1 MRHQALLNIDYTRDF
16 VADDGKLSCGAP
28 GQALEDAI
36 IHITDA
42 FIEAGDEVFFAID
55 AHTENDPYHPEAKLF
70 PPHNI
75 IGTPGRALY
84 GKLAEVY
91 ARHRDKAYVH
101 YFDKTRYSAFVGTPL
116 ETKLRERGITELHLV
131 GVCTDICILHTAIDA
146 YNKGFDIVI
155 HEKGVASFNP
165 SGHAFALEHVAN
177 VLGGK
182 VIRDTPEPLLQA

>member
-1 MRHQALLNIDYTRDF
+1 MSYRALLNIDYTHDF

-28 GQALEDAI
+28 GQALEDSIVAL
-36 IHITDA
+36 TES
-42 FIEAGDEVFFAID
+42 FIQAGDDVFFAID
-55 AHTENDPYHPEAKLF
+55 AHEENDPYHPESKLF

-91 ARHRDKAYVH
+91 DRHRDKPRVH

-116 ETKLRERGITELHLV
+116 ETKLSERGITELHLV

-146 YNKGFDIVI
+146 YNKGFDIVV
-155 HEKGVASFNP
+155 HEQGVASFNQP
-165 SGHAFALEHVAN
+165 GHDFALEHV
-177 VLGGK
+177 VSILGGR
-182 VIRDTPEPLLQA
+182 VVEGSHV